1 MIVILTLGSWFID
14 DRDFSDPYNRDL
26 GNVLSVLCCL
36 CVAMCF
42 CVIIG
47 VFFFA
52 CWQAAYPEKAAKMH
66 DGEVEALASRFVEI
80 ATVVAS
86 QENTEL
92 QAILRKGSY
101 IDWRNVQLASNF
113 VGIAGLGMQ
122 PRRYFD
128 RRVNFEESTV
138 VNRAD
143 MQTHVRRSTEK
154 LVRRSRMFSDSEGA
168 GELDCP
174 ANEDMRMHVQQASAW
189 RSRMSGVTA
198 ATALKAV
205 S

>member
-1 MIVILTLGSWFID
+1 
-14 DRDFSDPYNRDL
+14 
-26 GNVLSVLCCL
+26 
-36 CVAMCF
+36 
-42 CVIIG
+42 
-47 VFFFA
+47 
-52 CWQAAYPEKAAKMH
+52 
-66 DGEVEALASRFVEI
+66 
-80 ATVVAS
+80 
-86 QENTEL
+86 
-92 QAILRKGSY
+92 
-101 IDWRNVQLASNF
+101 VQLASNF